1 MTSKI
6 SSAYL
11 RVLETLVPSCKS
23 GLDRLWRCLNSTDTL
38 CTAQSRTGV
47 FLPVGAAQITSMK
60 MEAQHI
66 PAQMNGTGLQSMKM
80 VMLRTKTLAKLTTN
94 RTLSTLAVVFAMR
107 DVTERRFSLRANS
120 DINVTGIPGDS
131 TWLLAGEHSAVLQ
144 MDIRKTARL

>member
-1 MTSKI
+1 MSSKI
-6 SSAYL
+6 NAYL
-11 RVLETLVPSCKS
+11 RVLEALVSSCES
-23 GLDRLWRCLNSTDTL
+23 GFDGLWRCLDSTNTL
-38 CTAQSRTGV
+38 CTTQSRTGV
-47 FLPVGAAQITSMK
+47 FLPVGAVRTSSHNI
-60 MEAQHI
+60 EEQHI

>member
-1 MTSKI
+1 MSSKI
-6 SSAYL
+6 NAYL
-11 RVLETLVPSCKS
+11 RVLEALVSSCES
-23 GLDRLWRCLNSTDTL
+23 GLDGLWRCLDLTNTL
-38 CTAQSRTGV
+38 CTTQSRTGM
-47 FLPVGAAQITSMK
+47 FLPVEAVRTSSHNI
-60 MEAQHI
+60 EEQHI